1 MASSDVKIE
10 KRRLRSSYIT
20 STISI
25 TLLLILLG
33 IIGLLLLNTKRIRDY
48 VRENIVFMVILKDN
62 VREVDIFQIQKSL
75 DAKAYVKET
84 EYITKEKAARDL
96 QEELGEDFLEFIGH
110 NPLLPSIEVKFL
122 ASYANNDSIPIIESD
137 LKEFAQIKEV
147 YYQKNL
153 IHTVNE
159 NVRKISV
166 MVLIFSGFLLLIAIA
181 LINNT
186 IRLAIYSKRFLIRT
200 MQLVGANAGYI
211 RKPFLYQSML
221 QGMLGAFFAIAAL
234 FTMVY
239 FLQDIMNGV
248 ISLNDINILAILFCI
263 VLVLGMLI
271 NLLSTYTAVTKYI
284 RIKTDKLYT

>member
-1 MASSDVKIE
+1 MAGSNLKIE
-10 KRRLRSSYIT
+10 KKRLRSSYVT

-33 IIGLLLLNTKRIRDY
+33 TIGLLLLNTKRIRDY

-62 VREVDIFQIQKSL
+62 IREVDIFQIQKAL
-75 DAKAYVKET
+75 DAKTYVKET
-84 EYITKEKAARDL
+84 KYIPKEKAALDL
-96 QEELGEDFLEFIGH
+96 QEELGEDFIEFIGH

-122 ASYANNDSIPIIESD
+122 ASYANNDSIAIIEND
-137 LKEFAQIKEV
+137 LKEFEQIKEV

-159 NVRKISV
+159 NVRTISL

-186 IRLAIYSKRFLIRT
+186 IRLAVYSKRFLIRT
-200 MQLVGANAGYI
+200 MQLVGATAGYI

-221 QGMLGAFFAIAAL
+221 QGIIGAIFAVGVLLAL
-234 FTMVY
+234 VY
-239 FLQDIMNGV
+239 FLQDVMSGV
-248 ISLNDINILAILFCI
+248 ISLNDISILVILFLI
-263 VLVLGMLI
+263 VLTLGILI
-271 NLLSTYTAVTKYI
+271 NLFSTYNAVTKYI